1 MLQRYRDLQDIIA
14 ILGMDELSEEDKLI
28 VQRARKIERFLSQ
41 PFFVAEQFTG
51 KPGKYVQ
58 LEDTIRSFEE
68 MLDGKHD
75 DLPEQAFYWSAA
87 STTCW
92 PRAEELKAAALM
104 AEYHAVQRSSV
115 ITPEGP
121 AFEGEAEIVVVP
133 GSAGQLGILA
143 NHAPLVSQP
152 QAGRAARHRHAE
164 GRRHEFAT
172 DGGFVEVRKNET
184 LVLVG
189 EAVPRDQIDAGEA
202 RARLERAQAQL
213 EQARNGE
220 GDLYRAE
227 REAAFA
233 EALVQAST

>member
-1 MLQRYRDLQDIIA
+1 MADHDAQRVD
-14 ILGMDELSEEDKLI
+14 
-28 VQRARKIERFLSQ
+28 
-41 PFFVAEQFTG
+41 
-51 KPGKYVQ
+51 
-58 LEDTIRSFEE
+58 
-68 MLDGKHD
+68 
-75 DLPEQAFYWSAA
+75 
-87 STTCW
+87 
-92 PRAEELKAAALM
+92 
-104 AEYHAVQRSSV
+104 V

-121 AFEGEAEIVVVP
+121 VFEGEAEIVVVP
-133 GSAGQLGILA
+133 GTAGQLGIMA
-143 NHAPLVSQP
+143 NHAPLVSSLKP
-152 QAGRAARHRHAE
+152 GELHVTDME
-164 GRRHEFAT
+164 GQRHEFAT

-233 EALVQAST
+233 EALVQASS